1 MAANAADRSRHSDE
15 TNRSFSDDNHQTTI
29 VAALPSLDEM
39 QRTESFLR
47 SRLGIGIVVNKQRIL
62 EEAVNQGYD
71 AMVVAR
77 ALSVMVTR
85 DEIQER
91 NKGRLIKRIR

>member
-1 MAANAADRSRHSDE
+1 MAANAADRGRSSSDE
-15 TNRSFSDDNHQTTI
+15 SRQPPI
-29 VAALPSLDEM
+29 AAAVPSLDDM

-47 SRLGIGIVVNKQRIL
+47 SRLGIGILVNKQRIL
-62 EEAVNQGYD
+62 EEAISQGYD
-71 AMVVAR
+71 AMGVAR

>member
-1 MAANAADRSRHSDE
+1 MAANASDRSRHSSEPNRSLSDE
-15 TNRSFSDDNHQTTI
+15 TRPPSI
-29 VAALPSLDEM
+29 AAALPSLDEM

-47 SRLGIGIVVNKQRIL
+47 SRLVIGIVVNKQKIL
-62 EEAVNQGYD
+62 EEAINQGYD